1 MASIDRL
8 RELEE
13 AEELLIKICEYVNDI
28 TTDEKDT
35 GNPLYYLDDI
45 PGLKEWWAKHKP
57 KTEREK
63 KLEKIRKAVRAF
75 QIVEPTTQPIEE
87 VILKALEE

>member
-1 MASIDRL
+1 MVSIDRL

-57 KTEREK
+57 KSERQK
-63 KLEKIRKAVRAF
+63 KLEKIVCALSLDGTLFPDLIPVAERV
-75 QIVEPTTQPIEE
+75 
-87 VILKALEE
+87 LKALEE